1 MISYSNSQLVPR
13 NGHTLIAAIV
23 ARISGCASQK
33 ELSLDDQVDHAKEE
47 IAQLYRGPIEYRVIA
62 TKGKGERVDRP
73 ELAQVAQLIRSGEL
87 DLLVMEDVGRLVR
100 GAEAVKL
107 WGIAVDHGV
116 RCLAPNDCLD
126 TLDETWEE
134 ELITACRD
142 HVGHNAH
149 TSKRLKKKLMNRFKK
164 LGGAVALP
172 IAGYIKPED
181 AKTYHDWRKDD
192 SATET
197 IDHGLSTL
205 KATLNCSAVADYFNQ
220 NGFSTG
226 PYCRRKQ
233 WNGPMVRRYYRN
245 RLLAGYPGRGFR
257 YTIKHHETGRRVS
270 VKTPNG
276 EPTFVEYP
284 HLAHV
289 DAKEQDEVNR
299 MLDAKN
305 SRTRRKAVNGVD
317 PLWQRSRKRTRFPG
331 QYACC
336 WYCGGHYVWGGNG
349 MTENLM
355 CSTSREWHCWN
366 SVGFHGPLAVKR
378 LVDAITS
385 ELYALPGF
393 EGQFCELVQLARQDR
408 CGGQAERWRKLHSDE
423 AGLAREQANFAA
435 AIAQYGPR
443 PVFQQK
449 LQELD
454 AREKELARE
463 RSALERLEK
472 RELCL
477 PQSTLELRQM
487 LKDQFQGLAVDSP
500 EFGDLMR
507 LLVSEF
513 HVYLVRLLDGGHPLP
528 RAKIKL
534 TLGGIVPDT
543 QHVPG
548 LDDLL
553 TRELTL
559 DLFERPP
566 QRERIREE
574 ATCLAAQGLTQRQI
588 AVRLAEWPTAQLPE
602 RPKLPVVQ
610 RALALDRLMKE
621 QGLDSPYVPLLEPPE
636 DYPKLR
642 RHKNAKYRFRPR
654 EDYERSVI

>member
-1 MISYSNSQLVPR
+1 
-13 NGHTLIAAIV
+13 
-23 ARISGCASQK
+23 
-33 ELSLDDQVDHAKEE
+33 
-47 IAQLYRGPIEYRVIA
+47 
-62 TKGKGERVDRP
+62 
-73 ELAQVAQLIRSGEL
+73 
-87 DLLVMEDVGRLVR
+87 
-100 GAEAVKL
+100 
-107 WGIAVDHGV
+107 
-116 RCLAPNDCLD
+116 
-126 TLDETWEE
+126 
-134 ELITACRD
+134 
-142 HVGHNAH
+142 
-149 TSKRLKKKLMNRFKK
+149 
-164 LGGAVALP
+164 
-172 IAGYIKPED
+172 
-181 AKTYHDWRKDD
+181 DD

-197 IDHGLSTL
+197 IHHGKSLLMT
-205 KATLNCSAVADYFNQ
+205 THNCSLVADYFNR
-220 NGFSTG
+220 TEYACG
-226 PYCRRKQ
+226 PYSRRRQ
-233 WNGPMVRRYYRN
+233 WNGAMVRRYYKN
-245 RLLAGYPGRGFR
+245 RLLSGFPGRGFR
-257 YTIKHHETGRRVS
+257 RTIKHHETGRRVS
-270 VKTPNG
+270 IKNPDS
-276 EPTFVEYP
+276 EPVFIECP
-284 HLAHV
+284 HLAHLSSE
-289 DAKEQDEVNR
+289 EQDELIR
-299 MLDAKN
+299 LLDATN
-305 SRTRRKAVNGVD
+305 SHFRRKTVNGVD
-317 PLWQRSRKRTRFPG
+317 PLWQRPRKRTRFPG
-331 QYACC
+331 QHACC

-393 EGQFCELVQLARQDR
+393 EEQFCELVQLARQDR

-463 RSALERLEK
+463 RSGLERLEK

>member
-1 MISYSNSQLVPR
+1 MVSYSNSQLVPR

-47 IAQLYRGPIEYRVIA
+47 IAQLYQGPIDYRVIA

-73 ELAQVAQLIRSGEL
+73 ELGQVEEMIRSGEL

-107 WGIAVDHGV
+107 WGIAVDHGI

-126 TLDETWEE
+126 TADETWEE

-142 HVGHNAH
+142 HVGHNSH

-172 IAGYIKPED
+172 ITGYVKPED

-192 SATET
+192 SATE
-197 IDHGLSTL
+197 IIAQGLSLL
-205 KATLNCSAVADYFNQ
+205 KATLNCSAVADYFNE

-226 PYCRRKQ
+226 PYCRRKR
-233 WNGPMVRRYYRN
+233 WNGAMVRRYYKN

-257 YTIKHHETGRRVS
+257 CTIKHHETGRRVA
-270 VKTPNG
+270 VKNPNG
-276 EPTFVEYP
+276 DPTFLEYP
-284 HLAHV
+284 HLAHIDV
-289 DAKEQDEVNR
+289 GEQDEVNR
-299 MLDAKN
+299 MLDARN
-305 SRTRRKAVNGVD
+305 SRVRRKAVNGVD
-317 PLWQRSRKRTRFPG
+317 PLWQKSRKRTRFPG
-331 QYACC
+331 QHACC
-336 WYCGGHYVWGGNG
+336 WYCGAHYVWGGNG
-349 MTENLM
+349 MAENLM
-355 CSTSREWHCWN
+355 CSASRDWRCWN
-366 SVGFHGPLAVKR
+366 SVGFHGPLAAER
-378 LVDAITS
+378 LVDFVTS

-393 EGQFCELVQLARQDR
+393 EDQFCELVQLARQDR
-408 CGGQAERWRKLHSDE
+408 CGNQVQRWQKLRSDE
-423 AGLAREQANFAA
+423 AALAREQANFTA

-443 PVFQQK
+443 PVFQEQ
-449 LQELD
+449 LRQLEV
-454 AREKELARE
+454 REKELTRE
-463 RSALERLEK
+463 RYALERLEK

-487 LKDQFQGLAVDSP
+487 LEDQFQRLAVESF

-507 LLVSEF
+507 LLVPEF
-513 HVYLVRLLDGGHPLP
+513 HVYLVQFLDGGHPLP
-528 RAKIKL
+528 RAKVKL
-534 TLGGIVPDT
+534 ALGGIVPDS

-548 LDDLL
+548 LNDLL
-553 TRELTL
+553 TRQLTL

-574 ATCLAAQGLTQRQI
+574 AVRLAAQRLTQRQI
-588 AVRLAEWPTAQLPE
+588 AAQLATWPTAEQAE
-602 RPKLPVVQ
+602 RPTLPTVQ
-610 RALALDRLMKE
+610 QALALDRLMKR
-621 QGLDSPYVPLLEPPE
+621 QGLNSPYMLLREPPA

-642 RHKNAKYRFRPR
+642 RHKNVKYHFEPR
-654 EDYERSVI
+654 DGYERPAI